1 MLVDELADHLRAI
14 LRDALC
20 GHLDT
25 DLCAV
30 ADELLSEAAQAT
42 QAPRAPHAAGILGR

>member
-1 MLVDELADHLRAI
+1 MQLGPDGGVDAIVSELAEHLRAI

-20 GHLDT
+20 GHLDA

-30 ADELLSEAAQAT
+30 ADELLAEAAE
-42 QAPRAPHAAGILGR
+42 APSR

>member
-1 MLVDELADHLRAI
+1 VEELAEHLRAI

-20 GHLDT
+20 GHLDA

-30 ADELLSEAAQAT
+30 ADELLAEAAAL
-42 QAPRAPHAAGILGR
+42 PS